1 MPLKCIYDIR
11 LDYYKI
17 KFSLM
22 DSSSHLSGVTSKK
35 TGEIS
40 TFFMIYWIFV
50 QYKKIIPEKQALRIQ

>member
-1 MPLKCIYDIR
+1 ME
-11 LDYYKI
+11 
-17 KFSLM
+17 
-22 DSSSHLSGVTSKK
+22 SSNHLSGVTSKK